1 MQAISSRRVTMWATV
16 RRYEGVTDPEEAG
29 RRVAEGFVPLIREMQ
44 GFVAYYW
51 FDEGD
56 GVMCSASIFEDRS
69 HEEESNQK
77 AASWVRENLSEVLP
91 NPPAITAGHV
101 VAQA

>member
-1 MQAISSRRVTMWATV
+1 MYATV

-29 RRVAEGFVPLIREMQ
+29 RRVAEGFVPLISGMK

-51 FDEGD
+51 FDVGD
-56 GVMCSASIFEDRS
+56 GVMCSTSVFEDRS
-69 HEEESNQK
+69 HEEESNEK
-77 AASWVRENLSEVLP
+77 AAGWVRENLSEVLP
-91 NPPAITAGHV
+91 NPPTITAGHV

>member
-1 MQAISSRRVTMWATV
+1 MQAISSRRSDEVGDGAKV
-16 RRYEGVTDPEEAG
+16 RGVTNPEEAG
-29 RRVAEGFVPLIREMQ
+29 RRVAEWFVPLLREMQ
-44 GFVAYYW
+44 GFVAHYW

-77 AASWVRENLSEVLP
+77 AASWVCENLSEVLR

-101 VAQA
+101 VEQA